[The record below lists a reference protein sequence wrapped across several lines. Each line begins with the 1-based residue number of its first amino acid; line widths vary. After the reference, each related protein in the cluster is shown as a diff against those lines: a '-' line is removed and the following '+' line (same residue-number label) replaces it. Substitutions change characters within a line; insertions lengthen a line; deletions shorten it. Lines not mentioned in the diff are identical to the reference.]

1 MRVRYVADDART
13 GAEGLFAVARR
24 ILAGDEQTAPP
35 PSEAIDLK
43 SGIGR
48 ALKSARNSASGA
60 QTVASAAARAIGVV
74 EGTLVATDSVD
85 AALSEAQD
93 AVSHALAATAPETRA
108 LCAQR
113 FVDLVNR
120 IDTIVNGA
128 TFDGTNLINM
138 SRDNIEIVTPIGGR
152 PHHAIGHIVLAA
164 NERGLN
170 LKLPKGAFL
179 EDAEIE
185 SVAAALT
192 RARARLIKAADTF
205 LNQASCMAPLLDSS
219 SAAA

>member
-1 MRVRYVADDART
+1 MRIRYEVGDERA
-13 GAEGLFAVARR
+13 GAEGLFAMARR
-24 ILAGDEQTAPP
+24 ILAGDQPP
-35 PSEAIDLK
+35 PPPPTEAIDLR

-48 ALKSARNSASGA
+48 AIKSARNAGAGA
-60 QTVASAAARAIGVV
+60 QSVAAAAARAIGVV
-74 EGTLVATDSVD
+74 EGTLVATDSID

-93 AVSHALAATAPETRA
+93 AVSHALAAASPETRA

-113 FVDLVNR
+113 FADLAAR
-120 IDTIVNGA
+120 IDTIVAGA
-128 TFDGTNLINM
+128 TFDGVNLINL
-138 SRDNIEIVTPIGGR
+138 SRDNIEIVTPIGGQ
-152 PHHAIGHIVLAA
+152 PHHAIGHIVLTT

-170 LKLPKGAFL
+170 LKLPRGGFR

-185 SVAAALT
+185 AVAAALM

-205 LNQASCMAPLLDSS
+205 LNQASCLAPLMDGA